1 MTKPLHKITVPEPCH
16 ENWDKMTPK
25 DNGRFCMSCSKT
37 VVDFTS
43 MLPDEI
49 QHFFIQNQTERI
61 CGRFRKSQLDN
72 VTIQIPSRVLYA
84 QTQYHKMFL
93 LALFIAMGTTL
104 FSCADKDG
112 NKTKIDKVELVEDST
127 MIRTKTI
134 GILLPP
140 KHDPKDSLNQI
151 NAPAAKVE
159 QIKLQK
165 TAKKNSKAI
174 TVTSSTII
182 CALIVPDHPTT
193 IIADENN
200 TIQEVAEE
208 DVIVMGASIETSPN
222 YPGGINNFYQ
232 FFMNE
237 FKLPEEAENPKKPII
252 AFFVIEK
259 DGSLSSFDIPKNA
272 DPRIGAEIIRV
283 LKKSPKWIP
292 GEQNG
297 KRTRTKYSFPITFE

>member
-1 MTKPLHKITVPEPCH
+1 MTKPLHKIAIPEPCH

-37 VVDFTS
+37 VVDFTA
-43 MLPDEI
+43 MMPEEI
-49 QHFFIQNQTERI
+49 QHFFVQNQTERI
-61 CGRFRKSQLDN
+61 CGRFRKSQLN
-72 VTIQIPSRVLYA
+72 NIIIQIPSRVLYA

-112 NKTKIDKVELVEDST
+112 NKAKIDKVELVEDSS
-127 MIRTKTI
+127 MVRTKTI

-151 NAPAAKVE
+151 KPPSTKAD

-165 TAKKNSKAI
+165 PAKKNSKGI
-174 TVTSSTII
+174 IGISSRIS
-182 CALIVPDHPTT
+182 CALPIPDYPPA
-193 IIADENN
+193 IIADQNN
-200 TIQEVAEE
+200 TIQEVVEE

-232 FFMNE
+232 FFIKE
-237 FKLPEEAENPKKPII
+237 FKLPDESESPKTPII
-252 AFFVIEK
+252 VSFVIDK

-272 DPRIGAEIIRV
+272 DLRIGAEIIRV
-283 LKKSPKWIP
+283 LQKSPKWIP